1 METDMIRQAIV
12 TSFYGPTN
20 TKGSRIK
27 AQCDAKT
34 MWFSWDHALG
44 VGANHHRAAALL
56 AVDLGWIEQDT
67 KLQGGSLPGTL
78 PCQGYAWVIL

>member
-1 METDMIRQAIV
+1 MENDMICQAIV
-12 TSFYGPTN
+12 TTFFGPTN

-27 AQCDAKT
+27 AQCNAKT

-44 VGANHHRAAALL
+44 VGANHHRAAAAL

-67 KLQGGSLPGTL
+67 KLQGGSLPGGSL
-78 PCQGYAWVIL
+78 RKGIAWVIL